1 MCFRFS
7 PSLFFLPGTHSSF
20 FSLAD
25 ALFLLPLPLPPLLS
39 PSSLLSPFFPF
50 TLDPSTSIPFFPAQ
64 DNIGPQTVTEFFDAA
79 VTYGIPA
86 LRQECFS
93 WLLKNL
99 MTSPAEFMAGISE
112 ELMTELVDNADLFV
126 MQVSGRGGVGRNW
139 ISFNLPLTLTITSAY
154 EW

>member
-1 MCFRFS
+1 MNDRKV
-7 PSLFFLPGTHSSF
+7 
-20 FSLAD
+20 
-25 ALFLLPLPLPPLLS
+25 PPLS
-39 PSSLLSPFFPF
+39 HTDASFPF
-50 TLDPSTSIPFFPAQ
+50 PLSSSSAQ

-99 MTSPAEFMAGISE
+99 MTSPAEFLAGISE

-126 MQVSGRGGVGRNW
+126 MQVCGEGGGRRW
-139 ISFNLPLTLTITSAY
+139 TCTTL
-154 EW
+154 